1 MSAELSSAF
10 LPILET
16 AEPAS
21 LGPEVRPGRKSVA
34 ELEQALA
41 PVWRRTQLPAER
53 KEAVRALLLLWH
65 DHLVEAHEIAQH
77 LHHADGSYI
86 HAIMHRREPDFGN
99 AKYWFHRVGRH
110 AAFAELARRAG
121 ALATSAPEKTLLT
134 HIAPQH
140 EWNPFAFIDAC
151 QRAREG
157 APEDEPFLRQLQK
170 VEFMALL
177 EEIARRP

>member
-1 MSAELSSAF
+1 MSAGLSTEF
-10 LPILET
+10 LPVFET

-41 PVWRRTQLPAER
+41 PLWRRTQLPAER

-65 DHLVEAHEIAQH
+65 DYLEEAHEIAQH

-86 HAIMHRREPDFGN
+86 HAIMHRREPDFAN

-121 ALATSAPEKTLLT
+121 PLAASASEKRVLT
-134 HIAPQH
+134 QIAPQH
-140 EWNPFAFIDAC
+140 EWNPFTFIDAC
-151 QRAREG
+151 QRARES
-157 APEDEPFLRQLQK
+157 APEDGPFLRQLQK
-170 VEFMALL
+170 FEFATLL